1 MEEQV
6 QKELRELCKKII
18 GDTSPEA
25 ILDSLTQVQ
34 MLYEKLLVI
43 NYLQEA
49 EKEKEPDTVNFAIG
63 EAEVT
68 SEKVSEQKP
77 EPQEK
82 PEPEFINESPVP
94 EKELV
99 DDTTPEEEAGP
110 HKMSSEKAFDPD
122 TVKQRSHSL
131 NDRFGSGSLRI
142 GLNDRIAFVK
152 HLFGGAQE
160 DFNRVLSQ
168 LNTFASFEEA
178 ENFIESVVKPDY
190 DWSQKEEYELRFHH
204 LIRNRFSD

>member
-6 QKELRELCKKII
+6 QKELRELCKNILD
-18 GDTSPEA
+18 DTGPKA

-49 EKEKEPDTVNFAIG
+49 EKEDTQALSFAIG
-63 EAEVT
+63 E
-68 SEKVSEQKP
+68 P
-77 EPQEK
+77 ETRGSTKEEK
-82 PEPEFINESPVP
+82 PTEPLKESEPEFINESPVP
-94 EKELV
+94 EKELK
-99 DDTTPEEEAGP
+99 DDITPQEQMLSTGNTSSEEAP
-110 HKMSSEKAFDPD
+110 A
-122 TVKQRSHSL
+122 TVKVQQPSI
-131 NDRFGSGSLRI
+131 NDSFGSGTLRI

-168 LNTFASFEEA
+168 LNTFTSFEEA
-178 ENFIESVVKPDY
+178 EDFIETIVKPDY
-190 DWSQKEEYELRFHH
+190 DWSRKEEYEMRFKQ
-204 LIRNRFSD
+204 LVQNRFGS